1 MHNDGHCLG
10 ANERGL
16 GTASD
21 GLGLFWV
28 CFHLSAPYCV
38 HVCPNRRCVFS
49 CSRPCSQPCS
59 PVAYLL
65 PWGGVEADKEMESIC
80 KRLTK
85 ESHGEQTWTF
95 WSKKDSVKSKSDEGG
110 RNRYAHKCVICKGP
124 GAAAAQLQMG
134 NATYVVVAIATLR
147 DGPSTKA
154 KKVGELHVGAQVTAI
169 AALEMD
175 GHQRIQISATPPQWA
190 STVVNTGKA
199 LMELVPTQQ
208 ESVQQESVVNPVH
221 ESNGMQTVQM
231 TCPAG
236 CGPGSSIQAEINGTM
251 MSLTVPE
258 GVTGGQ
264 PFQVQV
270 AAPAED

>member
-1 MHNDGHCLG
+1 
-10 ANERGL
+10 
-16 GTASD
+16 
-21 GLGLFWV
+21 
-28 CFHLSAPYCV
+28 
-38 HVCPNRRCVFS
+38 
-49 CSRPCSQPCS
+49 
-59 PVAYLL
+59 
-65 PWGGVEADKEMESIC
+65 MESIC

-258 GVTGGQ
+258 GVTGGHTPSSALERRATGFITVGRQ
-264 PFQVQV
+264 QLACTADATSTLGAVRWLSNS
-270 AAPAED
+270 APRWPPPRP

>member
-1 MHNDGHCLG
+1 M
-10 ANERGL
+10 
-16 GTASD
+16 GTASGPTNAALAQLAM
-21 GLGLFWV
+21 GL
-28 CFHLSAPYCV
+28 CFLGCAFICPLLIAYTSAPTDG
-38 HVCPNRRCVFS
+38 
-49 CSRPCSQPCS
+49 
-59 PVAYLL
+59 AYSLAPALARNLALL
-65 PWGGVEADKEMESIC
+65 LLTCFLGGGVEADKEMESIC

-110 RNRYAHKCVICKGP
+110 RNRYVHKCVICKGP